1 MDALKLANK
10 APFEGAGLTRRQVA
24 VLMALLAS
32 LAMSLLR
39 EELRSK
45 RTQTWAQGV
54 TYLTTVLYVV
64 TCLSNLLPP
73 SFKTSLDCP
82 SIWAHLYPQSPPKV
96 SSSIFEILLYL
107 LSSSFTFK
115 HKECKHATGHSDQCF
130 RKMW

>member
-64 TCLSNLLPP
+64 TLSFPSEPFQPAP
-73 SFKTSLDCP
+73 SFFQNLIRLPIYLGSFIST
-82 SIWAHLYPQSPPKV
+82 V
-96 SSSIFEILLYL
+96 SSQSLFLYI
-107 LSSSFTFK
+107 
-115 HKECKHATGHSDQCF
+115 
-130 RKMW
+130 